1 MAPQADPL
9 RAEAFTLFSQ
19 GQRIYEV
26 ASALG
31 KPRST
36 IQSWYETWK
45 QSGPETPQRY
55 APPNGQS
62 QVTDLELEK
71 RDMEIAALRA
81 KLKIAEGTRPEVV
94 PAYSTP
100 PSQSPEA
107 RWKAAEADNAEHIR
121 KALLAAKFSVDLPDD
136 KPSALVFISDQHIAL
151 GNCIDLKQMRLDAEA
166 VASTEGAYAVLGG
179 DGCDNHVKHR
189 AAVLAAR
196 SQPKEQFEL
205 FEYYLQ
211 IFSHRVLVAISG
223 NHCVDTETEALTKR
237 GWKTLFELLP
247 DDKVLGLDSCGVGK
261 WQPIERVFTKQF
273 TGNLKHLRTT
283 RLDIACT
290 PEHRIMYKTWH
301 GGHASDSW
309 GFMPASEAASG
320 SVVVPTSSRSENP
333 VREDIS
339 DEELEIVGWLLTDGW
354 INSSKKSRTRSVAFS
369 QRQSNAHQIT
379 SLLDRAGLPYKTR
392 TRTRA
397 VAAVCG
403 KAIKSSEPEVTI
415 YLGVSASRRI
425 LELCPVKGRLP
436 SWAWEISDWQ
446 FSKLLYAIIHGD
458 GTFVGKSAY
467 VLYGKRDFL
476 DSVQA
481 AAIFHGWNA
490 NITIVRPNDHRLNL
504 CYGRPHRIDFKGKWS
519 DIPYSGIVWCLT
531 VPLGNFLIRRHG
543 RSHFTGNCLW
553 TDQVA
558 GVDVMGDLVRRN
570 RVCYAPDEAFLDI
583 SLGSQKYKVAVRH
596 QYRMNSSFNETHCVK
611 QYYRN
616 GTENWDIGCIGH
628 HHVGACEYFY
638 GHGEE
643 KVALRPGSY
652 QITSAYSRQYGFNT
666 TVPTCPTVVVYP
678 DRKEMVA
685 FHRLEPALRFLKAER
700 G

>member
-94 PAYSTP
+94 PAYSAP

-121 KALLAAKFSVDLPDD
+121 KSLLMAHFSVELPSE
-136 KPSALVFISDQHIAL
+136 PCAITFVSDQHISI
-151 GNCIDLKQMRLDAEA
+151 GNTVDLARMRSDAELI
-166 VASTEGAYAVLGG
+166 ASVDGVYAILGG
-179 DGCDNHVKHR
+179 DATDNHIKHR
-189 AAVLAAR
+189 SAVLAAR
-196 SQPKEQFEL
+196 SQPSDQFEL
-205 FEYYLQ
+205 FEWYLS
-211 IFSHRVLVAISG
+211 ILAHRVLVAISG
-223 NHCVDTETEALTKR
+223 NHD
-237 GWKTLFELLP
+237 
-247 DDKVLGLDSCGVGK
+247 
-261 WQPIERVFTKQF
+261 
-273 TGNLKHLRTT
+273 
-283 RLDIACT
+283 
-290 PEHRIMYKTWH
+290 
-301 GGHASDSW
+301 
-309 GFMPASEAASG
+309 
-320 SVVVPTSSRSENP
+320 
-333 VREDIS
+333 
-339 DEELEIVGWLLTDGW
+339 
-354 INSSKKSRTRSVAFS
+354 
-369 QRQSNAHQIT
+369 
-379 SLLDRAGLPYKTR
+379 
-392 TRTRA
+392 
-397 VAAVCG
+397 
-403 KAIKSSEPEVTI
+403 
-415 YLGVSASRRI
+415 
-425 LELCPVKGRLP
+425 
-436 SWAWEISDWQ
+436 
-446 FSKLLYAIIHGD
+446 
-458 GTFVGKSAY
+458 
-467 VLYGKRDFL
+467 
-476 DSVQA
+476 
-481 AAIFHGWNA
+481 
-490 NITIVRPNDHRLNL
+490 
-504 CYGRPHRIDFKGKWS
+504 
-519 DIPYSGIVWCLT
+519 
-531 VPLGNFLIRRHG
+531 
-543 RSHFTGNCLW
+543 LW
-553 TDQVA
+553 TNQMA
-558 GVDVMGDLVRRN
+558 GVDVLSGLLKQQ
-570 RVCYAPDEAFLDI
+570 RVCYAPDEALLKI
-583 SLGSQKYKVAVRH
+583 HLGSQEYKVAMRH

-616 GTENWDIGCIGH
+616 GQENWDIGCIGH

-666 TVPTCPTVVVYP
+666 TVPTCPTVVLYP